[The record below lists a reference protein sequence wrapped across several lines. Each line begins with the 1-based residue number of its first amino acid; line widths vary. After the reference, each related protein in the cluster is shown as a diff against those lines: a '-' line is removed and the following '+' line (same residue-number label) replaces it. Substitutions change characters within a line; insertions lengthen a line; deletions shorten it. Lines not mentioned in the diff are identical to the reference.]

1 MPEKKTRG
9 RKKKE
14 DSVQQTQ
21 SAAEVEKKKPGR
33 KKATG
38 KAETDASS
46 VQPKRIKVKRKFF
59 IFSNMCNNYFIW
71 FQTPKESDDAEP
83 HVFYAFVP
91 GQQSADP
98 PVPKGHVLNS
108 ESTDDEIVPVSAPK
122 RTYRRK

>member
-14 DSVQQTQ
+14 DSAQQTQ

-59 IFSNMCNNYFIW
+59 IFSN
-71 FQTPKESDDAEP
+71 
-83 HVFYAFVP
+83 FVIIISFGFRHQRSP
-91 GQQSADP
+91 MMLSHTSFMPLFPASSQLILPFLRGM
-98 PVPKGHVLNS
+98 
-108 ESTDDEIVPVSAPK
+108 
-122 RTYRRK
+122 Y

>member
-14 DSVQQTQ
+14 DSAQQTQ
-21 SAAEVEKKKPGR
+21 SATEVKKPGR
-33 KKATG
+33 KKATD

-46 VQPKRIKVKRKFF
+46 VQPKRIKVKLKLF

-71 FQTPKESDDAEP
+71 FQAPKESDDAEP

-91 GQQSADP
+91 DQQSADP

>member
-1 MPEKKTRG
+1 
-9 RKKKE
+9 
-14 DSVQQTQ
+14 
-21 SAAEVEKKKPGR
+21 
-33 KKATG
+33 
-38 KAETDASS
+38 
-46 VQPKRIKVKRKFF
+46 
-59 IFSNMCNNYFIW
+59 MCNNYFIW